1 MLALD
6 TLLFPSPDMFRANE
20 ADCGRRRVA
29 GLEARDG
36 GAELVWACA
45 IGLRGSDSDR
55 KSLSILPAILLLVV

>member
-55 KSLSILPAILLLVV
+55 KSLSILPAILLLIV